1 MAPGKTVKA
10 KPKSQSRSAAAGLI
24 FPVGRCASYL
34 KTNAYCPWVSEQA
47 AIVMSAVLEY
57 LTRELLEL
65 AV

>member
-1 MAPGKTVKA
+1 MAPGKTVKG
-10 KPKSQSRSAAAGLI
+10 KSKVQSRSAASGLI

-34 KTNAYCPWVSEQA
+34 KSNAYSPRVSEQA
-47 AIVMSAVLEY
+47 AVVMAAVLEY